1 MDILDCSPGS
11 GALGTA
17 ALQSGLPV
25 VSMVFDEVHLRWLS
39 NIADLACARLITETK
54 SHLHQQSLAE
64 ALANWFS
71 DDLNPPEDAKM
82 SED

>member
-1 MDILDCSPGS
+1 
-11 GALGTA
+11 
-17 ALQSGLPV
+17 
-25 VSMVFDEVHLRWLS
+25 MVFDEVHLRWLS

-71 DDLNPPEDAKM
+71 DDLNPPEDTKM
-82 SED
+82 SEGLRIRPRSMGKGLKTKASDLGRS